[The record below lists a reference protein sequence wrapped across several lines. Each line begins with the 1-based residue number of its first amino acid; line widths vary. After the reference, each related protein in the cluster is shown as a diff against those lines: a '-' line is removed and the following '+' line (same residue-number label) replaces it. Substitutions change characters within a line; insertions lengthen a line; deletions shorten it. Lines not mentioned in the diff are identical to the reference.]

1 MVFDKFG
8 NWLRGGGGRGDA
20 RSTRKWIVRLRMVE
34 KRMTRQRNKLIKEE
48 KRMLKEVERAIEDG
62 DMTTARLL
70 AKDVAKNRTMARGC
84 QQMASR
90 VKAIKFKLEQAAA
103 TQAIGQDLKGLVK
116 TLHQMNTQLKIPQ
129 LEGVLQQ
136 MEIET
141 ERVDM
146 ATEAMDEGFEMMTS
160 DIEEDEMV
168 DKIIGELSASKAAA
182 ADFGLPSPDIRS
194 QELQKELEKIKK
206 G

>member
-8 NWLRGGGGRGDA
+8 NWLKGGGNQA
-20 RSTRKWIVRLRMVE
+20 QSTRKWIVRLRMVE
-34 KRMTRQRNKLIKEE
+34 KRMLRQRSKLIKEE
-48 KRMLKEVERAIEDG
+48 KRMMKEVERSIEQG
-62 DMTTARLL
+62 DVSTARLL
-70 AKDVAKNRTMARGC
+70 AKDVAKNRSMARGC

-90 VKAIKFKLEQAAA
+90 VKGIKFKLEQAAA
-103 TQAIGQDLKGLVK
+103 TQAIGQDLKGLVS
-116 TLHQMNTQLKIPQ
+116 TLHSMNSQLKIPQ
-129 LEGVLQQ
+129 LEGLLGQ

-141 ERVDM
+141 ERIDL
-146 ATEAMDEGFEMMTS
+146 ATEAMDEGFDLMTS
-160 DIEEDEMV
+160 DVEEDEMV
-168 DKIIGELSASKAAA
+168 DKIIGEISASKAAA

>member
-8 NWLRGGGGRGDA
+8 QWLKGGGSGA
-20 RSTRKWIVRLRMVE
+20 SSTRKWIVRLRMVE
-34 KRMTRQRNKLIKEE
+34 KRMMRQRKKLLKEE
-48 KRMLKEVERAIEDG
+48 KNMLKEVEKSIEDG
-62 DMTTARLL
+62 DMSTARLL
-70 AKDVAKNRTMARGC
+70 AKDVAKNRNMARAC

-90 VKAIKFKLEQAAA
+90 VKGIKFKLEQAAA
-103 TQAIGQDLKGLVK
+103 TQAIGQDLKGLVR
-116 TLHQMNTQLKIPQ
+116 TLHSMNAELKIPQ

-141 ERVDM
+141 ERVDI
-146 ATEAMDEGFEMMTS
+146 ATEAMEEGFDMMTS
-160 DIEEDEMV
+160 DVEEDEMV
-168 DKIIGELSASKAAA
+168 DKILGELSASKVAT

-206 G
+206 S

>member
-8 NWLRGGGGRGDA
+8 NWLKGGGRGDQ
-20 RSTRKWIVRLRMVE
+20 STRKWIVRLRMVE
-34 KRMTRQRNKLIKEE
+34 KRMNRQRNKLIKEE
-48 KRMLKEVERAIEDG
+48 KSMLKEVEKAIEQG
-62 DMTTARLL
+62 DMATARLM
-70 AKDVAKNRTMARGC
+70 AKDVAKNRSMARGC

-103 TQAIGQDLKGLVK
+103 TQAIGKDLKGLVK
-116 TLHQMNTQLKIPQ
+116 TLHTMNTQLKIPQ

-141 ERVDM
+141 ERIDI
-146 ATEAMDEGFEMMTS
+146 ATEALDEGFDMMTAGV
-160 DIEEDEMV
+160 EEDEMV

>member
-8 NWLRGGGGRGDA
+8 QWLKGGGSGA
-20 RSTRKWIVRLRMVE
+20 KSTRRWISRLRMVE
-34 KRMTRQRNKLIKEE
+34 RRMDRQRRKLIKEE
-48 KRMLKEVERAIEDG
+48 KRMLKEVERSIEQG
-62 DMTTARLL
+62 DMSTARLL

-90 VKAIKFKLEQAAA
+90 VKGIKFKLEQAAA

-116 TLHQMNTQLKIPQ
+116 TLHAMNRQLKIPQ
-129 LEGVLQQ
+129 LEGVLEQ

>member
-8 NWLRGGGGRGDA
+8 NWLKGGGRSDV

-34 KRMTRQRNKLIKEE
+34 KRMNRQRNKLIKEE
-48 KRMLKEVERAIEDG
+48 KRMLKEVESSIEAG

-90 VKAIKFKLEQAAA
+90 VKGIKFKLEQAAA
-103 TQAIGQDLKGLVK
+103 TQAIGQDLKGLVR
-116 TLHQMNTQLKIPQ
+116 TLHTMNKQLKIPQ

-160 DIEEDEMV
+160 DVEEDEMV

>member
-8 NWLRGGGGRGDA
+8 NWLRGGGSGA
-20 RSTRKWIVRLRMVE
+20 QSTRKWIVRLRMVE
-34 KRMTRQRNKLIKEE
+34 KRMNRQRKKLIKEE
-48 KRMLKEVERAIEDG
+48 KSMMKEVEKAIEDG
-62 DMTTARLL
+62 DMATARLL
-70 AKDVAKNRTMARGC
+70 AKDVAKNRNMARGC

-103 TQAIGQDLKGLVK
+103 TQAIGKDLKGLVK
-116 TLHQMNTQLKIPQ
+116 TLHTMNTQLKIPQ

-141 ERVDM
+141 ERIDI
-146 ATEAMDEGFEMMTS
+146 ATEALDDGFEMMTS

-168 DKIIGELSASKAAA
+168 DKILGEISASKAAA
-182 ADFGLPSPDIRS
+182 VDFGLPSPDIRS

-206 G
+206 S

>member
-8 NWLRGGGGRGDA
+8 NWLKGG
-20 RSTRKWIVRLRMVE
+20 SNSQNTRKWIVRLRMVE
-34 KRMTRQRNKLIKEE
+34 KRMVRQRNKLIKEE
-48 KRMLKEVERAIEDG
+48 RQMLKEVEHAIEQG
-62 DMTTARLL
+62 DMSTARLL
-70 AKDVAKNRTMARGC
+70 ARDVAKNRSMARGC

-103 TQAIGQDLKGLVK
+103 TQAIGKDLKGLVR
-116 TLHQMNTQLKIPQ
+116 TLHTMNAQLKIPQ

-141 ERVDM
+141 ERIDI
-146 ATEAMDEGFEMMTS
+146 ATEAMDEGFEMMTTS
-160 DIEEDEMV
+160 EEEDEVV
-168 DKIIGELSASKAAA
+168 DKIIGELSASKAAT

>member
-8 NWLRGGGGRGDA
+8 NWLKGGSRSDA
-20 RSTRKWIVRLRMVE
+20 RSTRRWIVRLRMVE

-48 KRMLKEVERAIEDG
+48 KRMLKEVERSIEAG

-90 VKAIKFKLEQAAA
+90 VKGIKFKLEQAAA

-116 TLHQMNTQLKIPQ
+116 TLHTMNRELKIPQ

-160 DIEEDEMV
+160 DVEEDEMV
-168 DKIIGELSASKAAA
+168 DKILGELSASKAAA

>member
-8 NWLRGGGGRGDA
+8 NWLKGGGRGNQ
-20 RSTRKWIVRLRMVE
+20 STRKWIVRLRMVE
-34 KRMTRQRNKLIKEE
+34 KRMNRQRNKLIKEE
-48 KRMLKEVERAIEDG
+48 KSMLKEVEKAIEQG
-62 DMTTARLL
+62 DMTTARLM
-70 AKDVAKNRTMARGC
+70 AKDVAKNRSMARGC

-103 TQAIGQDLKGLVK
+103 TQAIGKDLKGLVR
-116 TLHQMNTQLKIPQ
+116 TLHTMNTQLKIPQ

-141 ERVDM
+141 ERIDI
-146 ATEAMDEGFEMMTS
+146 ATEALDEGFDMMTTGV
-160 DIEEDEMV
+160 EEDEMV

>member
-8 NWLRGGGGRGDA
+8 NWLKGGSD
-20 RSTRKWIVRLRMVE
+20 SQNTRKWIVRLRMVE
-34 KRMTRQRNKLIKEE
+34 KRMVRQRNKLVKEE
-48 KRMLKEVERAIEDG
+48 RKILKEVEQAIEQG
-62 DMTTARLL
+62 DMSTARLL
-70 AKDVAKNRTMARGC
+70 ARDVAKNRAMARGC

-103 TQAIGQDLKGLVK
+103 TQAIGKDLKGLVR
-116 TLHQMNTQLKIPQ
+116 TLHTMNAQLKIPQ

-141 ERVDM
+141 ERIDI
-146 ATEAMDEGFEMMTS
+146 ATEAMDEGFEMMTNTE
-160 DIEEDEMV
+160 EEDEV
-168 DKIIGELSASKAAA
+168 VEKILGELSASKAAT